1 MRIKSVSKSSRD
13 STVDPL
19 KQCRSWDWPKK
30 GVKRGRRR
38 AVLGGGSELRA
49 VLGGSELRAVLGT
62 TVKALESPL
71 AGCGKSL
78 KLWSTDCVV

>member
-30 GVKRGRRR
+30 ALK
-38 AVLGGGSELRA
+38 GGGGGRYWGEA
-49 VLGGSELRAVLGT
+49 VSCGRYWGGSELRAVLGT

-78 KLWSTDCVV
+78 KLLSTDCVV

>member
-1 MRIKSVSKSSRD
+1 MRITSVYKSSRD

-19 KQCRSWDWPKK
+19 KQCRSWDWPKNGGNGKK

-62 TVKALESPL
+62 TVKALESP
-71 AGCGKSL
+71 SR
-78 KLWSTDCVV
+78 LW